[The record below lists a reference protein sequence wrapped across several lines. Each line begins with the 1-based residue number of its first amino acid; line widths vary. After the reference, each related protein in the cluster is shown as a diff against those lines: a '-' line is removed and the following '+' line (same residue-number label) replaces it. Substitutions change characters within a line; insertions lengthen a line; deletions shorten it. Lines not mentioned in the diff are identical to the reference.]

1 MNSYKIK
8 KLFILVIFLLIS
20 LVLVTYTKTYEK
32 NSYYE
37 TQVIAAENM
46 KLYSK
51 AIKRYKEEK
60 GLEIYDYDFHK
71 TGLLGSSYNDF
82 TTTLGNL
89 EAKRTVTNPDTA
101 ALAVKIFKDAGIK
114 NKDKVSI
121 ALTGSFT
128 GLNIACIA
136 ASEAMDL
143 DFTIISS
150 AGASTYGSNQKELT
164 FPEIIDNLYNDGYIH
179 KNSSLVTL
187 GGYDDIGEDI
197 SNGVKNMIIKKY
209 KSRGLNLYI
218 NNNFSQNVSKKIEV
232 LNGSATPSAFITVG
246 GNVTFGDIDNPEAI
260 LKEGILTKP
269 RNLEPF
275 NKNKGLINYSL
286 NQNITT
292 ISFINIKKLMSDYG
306 MPFDPWNWE
315 NTGESIIYYSYNYNH
330 YLIIIQ
336 LLISLIYLIYSF
348 IFRGNNEKIYK
359 N

>member
-1 MNSYKIK
+1 MKSYKIK
-8 KLFILVIFLLIS
+8 NLFILVNFLLLS
-20 LVLVTYTKTYEK
+20 LLLVSYTKTYEK

-37 TQVIAAENM
+37 TQVFAADNM
-46 KLYSK
+46 KLYSE

-60 GLEIYDYDFHK
+60 GLEIYKYDFHK
-71 TGLLGSSYNDF
+71 TGLLGSPYNDF

-101 ALAVKIFKDAGIK
+101 ALVVKIFQDAGIK

-143 DFTIISS
+143 DLTIISS

-179 KNSSLVTL
+179 NNSSLVTL
-187 GGYDDIGEDI
+187 GGYSDTGEDI
-197 SNGVKNMIIKKY
+197 SNNVKNLIIKKY
-209 KSRGLNLYI
+209 KNRGLNLYI

-232 LNGSATPSAFITVG
+232 INSNMNPSAFITVG
-246 GNVTFGDIDNPEAI
+246 GNVTFGDIDDPEAI
-260 LKEGILTKP
+260 LKEGILNKSKD
-269 RNLEPF
+269 LEPF
-275 NKNKGLINYSL
+275 DKNKGLINYSL
-286 NQNITT
+286 NNNITT
-292 ISFINIKKLMSDYG
+292 ISFINVKKLMSDYG
-306 MPFDPWNWE
+306 MPFDPWTWE
-315 NTGESIIYYSYNYNH
+315 NTGESIIYYSYHYNN
-330 YLIIIQ
+330 YLIITL

-348 IFRGNNEKIYK
+348 KFRGNNEKLYK